1 MDDIEKQSKTNTTTT
16 TTTGRK
22 SNRGRPSASPQKR
35 ISLRQQPIDASENSE
50 QKDDANVYEQ
60 IDTVVEN
67 KEPTPK
73 TAGRKRK
80 STTPIST
87 DTTKRKWES
96 INNIPVFYPGFRW
109 IYFSRPT
116 TPQTVPT
123 TSSRRKQTSTIEQS
137 PTVAKAIRRTT
148 GGQQPA
154 TTVTVPTPKRGRK
167 STKVATSTEQSPEKQ
182 SSTTDRPVRI
192 ALSSHL
198 VEKNSR

>member
-1 MDDIEKQSKTNTTTT
+1 LDDIEKQSKTNTTTAT
-16 TTTGRK
+16 ATGRK

-87 DTTKRKWES
+87 DTIKRK
-96 INNIPVFYPGFRW
+96 
-109 IYFSRPT
+109 
-116 TPQTVPT
+116 
-123 TSSRRKQTSTIEQS
+123 
-137 PTVAKAIRRTT
+137 
-148 GGQQPA
+148 
-154 TTVTVPTPKRGRK
+154 
-167 STKVATSTEQSPEKQ
+167 
-182 SSTTDRPVRI
+182 
-192 ALSSHL
+192 
-198 VEKNSR
+198 